1 MPILTSTLA
10 IAGIGTT
17 FTNVKRI
24 IPKSIFFISLPPYS
38 HHIDFYLYYSIPEQ
52 FLKIILTAYYRAEE
66 QERHGSLY
74 LLKLNTQDNKTER
87 RSPCLRRIITSR

>member
-52 FLKIILTAYYRAEE
+52 FLKIILS
-66 QERHGSLY
+66 GSNFAFEHLIRNCAPFA
-74 LLKLNTQDNKTER
+74 LKETPHFYQ
-87 RSPCLRRIITSR
+87 